1 MVNIMVNIEEA
12 QQMILRHITPLP
24 TEELPLLQGL
34 GRVASEDVIAPRDI
48 PATDKSAMDGYA
60 FSFAPFQGNCLFV
73 YGNIPGHMS
82 VVLIIAG
89 FKLLFVQVSQHGIF
103 AFRRE

>member
-12 QQMILRHITPLP
+12 QQIILRHVTPLP

-60 FSFAPFQGNCLFV
+60 FSFASLQGT
-73 YGNIPGHMS
+73 
-82 VVLIIAG
+82 
-89 FKLLFVQVSQHGIF
+89 VSLCTGISLDTCPWC
-103 AFRRE
+103 